1 VIKRVVLA
9 TTAALAV
16 SMVPSSTVWGSAVP
30 RAGSIGVLRITWSQP
45 IPKDLSGV
53 RYLLLD
59 AGRASYLPAL
69 KSRYPDLR
77 VLAYKD
83 LSFLIDYSR
92 GPLGNA
98 GVPWGQ
104 AREGWFLHDRRGR
117 RVNSVHYPN
126 AWFADI
132 GRRGYQRAW
141 SRNVLRFL
149 QHAPWDGAFIDDALA
164 DPGWHLGS
172 AYRQLARYPTRGA
185 YRAAERV
192 MLAKVGPALKRRGY
206 LVIAN
211 IGAAWDQPDVWRD
224 WAGLLSG
231 VMDEHFL
238 KLGEDDEPVA
248 TGADWAA
255 DIAIERAVERAGRIF
270 LALTYGR
277 SRDTVDQAY
286 VRASFLLFNRPDS
299 DSASI
304 WSPNSTPSANLDFGL
319 PLGRARKAGG
329 VWRRPFS
336 GGVITVDPRDAK
348 VR

>member
-1 VIKRVVLA
+1 VFKRVVLA
-9 TTAALAV
+9 TTAALVV
-16 SMVPSSTVWGSAVP
+16 STVPSSTVRGSAVP
-30 RAGSIGVLRITWSQP
+30 ATSSIGVLRITWSQP

-59 AGRASYLPAL
+59 AGRASSVAGL
-69 KSRYPDLR
+69 KSAYPDLR

-117 RVNSVHYPN
+117 RVNSVHYPK

-141 SRNVLRFL
+141 SRNVLGFL
-149 QHAPWDGAFIDDALA
+149 HAAAWDGVFIDDALA
-164 DPGWHLGS
+164 DPGWHLGG

-185 YRAAERV
+185 YRAAERAL
-192 MLAKVGPALKRRGY
+192 LAKVGPALKGAGY

-211 IGAAWDQPDVWRD
+211 IGASFDQPDVWRD

-238 KLGEDDEPVA
+238 KLGEDAEPVA

-255 DIAIERAVERAGRIF
+255 DIAIERAVEGAGRIF

-277 SRDTVDQAY
+277 SRDTADQAY
-286 VRASFLLFNRPDS
+286 VRASFLLFNRPET

-304 WSPNSTPSANLDFGL
+304 WSPNATPSSSLDFGS
-319 PLGRARKAGG
+319 PLGGARKVGG

-336 GGVITVDPRDAK
+336 GGVVTVDSRDATD
-348 VR
+348 